1 MSAKV
6 ITVPH
11 WIIRSWYTGH
21 C

>member
-11 WIIRSWYTGH
+11 WIISWYTGH